1 MIQYRKI
8 LELYHKGMSQRSI
21 SASIGTSR
29 QTVSKVIRQAKE
41 KELGPLTNDMTNQW
55 LKSYLF
61 PSQTPKGRGFVEED
75 WSYVHEQLKKRHMT
89 LRLLHK
95 EYELRTVNQ
104 QRLAYS
110 YRTYCQHY
118 NDYAKTH
125 RLTMSIKRKPG
136 ELVEVDWAGETLF
149 LKDRISGE
157 NITVYVFVASLPFS
171 QYTYV
176 EAFLDMK
183 SKSWLLG
190 HIHAFEYFRGV
201 PEVLVPDNLR
211 TGVTK
216 AVHAEPVL
224 NEAYRELADY
234 YQTVIVPTRVVKP
247 KDKASVE
254 GNVGYMSRQLIM
266 ALRDSQCFSLIEL
279 NAAIQEKLTELNAL
293 PFQKRSGSRQTVY
306 DTEEHPYMLPLRQ
319 PPFEISDWRLSKV
332 QKNYHIQVDR
342 QYYSVPYEYVQCEV
356 DVRLTKDLIEVYFKE
371 SRIASHKRL
380 IGDAGHYQTA
390 VQHMPE
396 HHRKYL
402 DHTPE
407 SMLEWAKSVGHHMTQ
422 MIQVII
428 KINVEKRALNVLTG
442 MRRLEKQ
449 YRLDELETGAEIL
462 MGITS
467 HPTLTTFKQILQRQ
481 KKRENAQPITE
492 ETHKNTDRNHGFV
505 RGAQYFGGN
514 QR

>member
-1 MIQYRKI
+1 
-8 LELYHKGMSQRSI
+8 
-21 SASIGTSR
+21 
-29 QTVSKVIRQAKE
+29 
-41 KELGPLTNDMTNQW
+41 
-55 LKSYLF
+55 
-61 PSQTPKGRGFVEED
+61 
-75 WSYVHEQLKKRHMT
+75 
-89 LRLLHK
+89 
-95 EYELRTVNQ
+95 
-104 QRLAYS
+104 
-110 YRTYCQHY
+110 
-118 NDYAKTH
+118 
-125 RLTMSIKRKPG
+125 
-136 ELVEVDWAGETLF
+136 
-149 LKDRISGE
+149 
-157 NITVYVFVASLPFS
+157 
-171 QYTYV
+171 
-176 EAFLDMK
+176 
-183 SKSWLLG
+183 
-190 HIHAFEYFRGV
+190 
-201 PEVLVPDNLR
+201 
-211 TGVTK
+211 
-216 AVHAEPVL
+216 
-224 NEAYRELADY
+224 
-234 YQTVIVPTRVVKP
+234 
-247 KDKASVE
+247 
-254 GNVGYMSRQLIM
+254 
-266 ALRDSQCFSLIEL
+266 
-279 NAAIQEKLTELNAL
+279 
-293 PFQKRSGSRQTVY
+293 
-306 DTEEHPYMLPLRQ
+306 MLPLRQ